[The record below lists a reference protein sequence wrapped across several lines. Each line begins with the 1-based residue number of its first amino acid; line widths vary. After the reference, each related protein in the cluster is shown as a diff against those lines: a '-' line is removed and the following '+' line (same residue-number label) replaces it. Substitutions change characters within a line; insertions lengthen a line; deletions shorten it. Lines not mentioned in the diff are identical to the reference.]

1 MLKGLVSA
9 MVMTLLLHA
18 TFPGESVAA
27 DKTAAPAKPT
37 PPVVKVGKGL
47 VSVEARDAVLADLLH
62 AIGKQA
68 GVEVTI
74 HSGGADR
81 VTQSFAGVGLDDAI
95 KLLAKGKDVVLV
107 YSTATN
113 KAGTNLVEVR
123 LFAASAPGGRVV
135 TQQGRGAAQSQA
147 GKSMGD
153 QTRQARPDGVAS
165 QVAKLTDADVTV
177 RREAAMALATRPDK
191 QAVGAL
197 RAAAEDQD
205 AVVRTVALITLGQL
219 LDDGSVGIMSQ
230 ALLHD
235 PEVNVRRAALSAL
248 SRLRTESAR
257 RAVQAAES
265 DSDAGVSQAAADALR
280 SWTNRPGT
288 N

>member
-1 MLKGLVSA
+1 MLKRLVSA
-9 MVMTLLLHA
+9 IAMAVLLNA
-18 TFPGESVAA
+18 TFPGGSVAA
-27 DKTAAPAKPT
+27 DKTAAPAKPA

-47 VSVEARDAVLADLLH
+47 VSVEARDAVLADLLQ

-74 HSGGADR
+74 HSGGGDR
-81 VTQSFAGVGLDDAI
+81 VTQSFSGVGLDDAI

-107 YSTATN
+107 YSKATN
-113 KAGTNLVEVR
+113 RAGTNLAEVR

-135 TQQGRGAAQSQA
+135 TQQGRGAQPQAAKSTAGQSGEGQA
-147 GKSMGD
+147 N
-153 QTRQARPDGVAS
+153 GVAAEIARLS
-165 QVAKLTDADVTV
+165 DTDVNV
-177 RREAAMALATRPDK
+177 RREAAVALGTRPDK

-197 RAAAEDQD
+197 RTATEDED

-235 PEVNVRRAALSAL
+235 PDVNVRRAALSAL
-248 SRLRTESAR
+248 SRLRTEKAR
-257 RAVQAAES
+257 QAVAAAQS
-265 DSDAGVSQAAADALR
+265 DADAGVSQAAADALR
-280 SWTNRPGT
+280 GWQNRPGT